1 MERKRIRKKG
11 VMLNALFLLSLFC
24 GCTQSEVVTG
34 GKEEKA
40 VEVSSCFHLNIL
52 ATTVTNTRSVAFDS
66 CGTVD
71 PDSIPEVTGETVTRS
86 TSDPGDISD
95 KTILNLWV
103 GQYGTNGDL
112 VTEEYFS
119 SMASQESVNLPLKR
133 IEGTSHVWAVAN
145 AGNLTGKAATESDLK
160 AYSVENAFTDDGL
173 PNNNLCVM
181 TGMWSGE
188 IKENISADIQLKR
201 SLAKIKFTYSVGG
214 ENFSF
219 IPSSL
224 ELCNAPV
231 WMKYIGE
238 ENPTQLTGDESF
250 KTYTAISPGN
260 SGTQYWYLPEN
271 PAGTGS
277 NTGNEAVNKTGAGV
291 THATCIR
298 LTGDAV
304 QDGVRYENV
313 VFTLYPGNGNNDYTI
328 VRNGLYTINVTLTG
342 IDFSDKR
349 VTVGTVPEMQD
360 PDNLGAEK
368 GATGIFQV
376 TTRPGMPWSFTIPT
390 WLSAVVGE
398 TTYEAGNKLDF
409 IGPYKVEFKTVTA
422 NPRAEERETSFTVG
436 EKEITVRQ
444 NPSVLATGTSVLLD
458 AGGGSEGNGSFTA
471 TRGIPW
477 SATLTSEWGEWLGWN
492 GDAPQTGAEASGTEE
507 SLEVKTLS
515 SNPSAASRT
524 GTILVKAGDAISTT
538 YPELTKSI
546 SVTQAGATISVTDPT
561 PKPGPEAAEKLSD
574 SFIATH
580 DLPWV
585 AIVTSGTDWLSLLTP
600 ENGTTGT
607 GSQTIDYKTTLNLNA
622 SERRGTI
629 KVQVG
634 NETGDSHP
642 GPSEVITVIQ
652 AGSVFDVSP
661 TELDLESTASTGTVT
676 VTGTKGLPWTVTP
689 SDTKD
694 GITPGTTSGTMNASS
709 QTLKFSS
716 TANTGMAREA
726 IFTIAVSGGN
736 HSKTVK
742 VKQKSGLTGPSV
754 TIDQSV
760 LQSYYTQMNANSQ
773 SWKTHPPFDADGIN
787 SAESHGITDVNLSST
802 PTMTGSYAIQVEK
815 GQKAKDCDY
824 SAIQEYC
831 SGLKE
836 DGLSGWRVPTMIEL
850 HAIYINKKTIESYTG
865 FSKFLDRWYWSSS
878 LCNGSSSERCK
889 LKLNT
894 GEFNVPKTSDLR
906 YGRCVRDL

>member
-40 VEVSSCFHLNIL
+40 EEVSSCFHLNIL
-52 ATTVTNTRSVAFDS
+52 ATTVTNTRSVAFTS
-66 CGTVD
+66 CGTVR
-71 PDSIPEVTGETVTRS
+71 PDSLPEVESETVTRS

-103 GQYGTNGDL
+103 GQYGENGDL

-119 SMASQESVNLPLKR
+119 SMASQENVNLPLKR
-133 IEGTSHVWAVAN
+133 ITGISHVWAVAN
-145 AGNLTGKAATESDLK
+145 AGNLTGKAATESGLK

-188 IKENISADIQLKR
+188 ITENINADIQLKR

-214 ENFSF
+214 KNFSF
-219 IPSSL
+219 LPSSL
-224 ELCNAPV
+224 ELCNVPV
-231 WMKYIGE
+231 RMKYIGE
-238 ENPTQLTGDESF
+238 ENPTQLTGDADF
-250 KTYTAISPGN
+250 KTYTAISSGN

-271 PAGTGS
+271 PAGTGA

-398 TTYEAGNKLDF
+398 ITYEAGNKLDF

-422 NPRAEERETSFTVG
+422 NPRAEERETSFKVG

-444 NPSVLATGTSVLLD
+444 NPSALTVEGTSATLE
-458 AGGGSEGNGSFTA
+458 AGKGSEGNSSFTA

-477 SATLTSEWGEWLGWN
+477 LATLTSEWGEWLGWN
-492 GDAPQTGAEASGTEE
+492 GDAPQTVAEASGTEE
-507 SLEVKTLS
+507 TLSVKTLS
-515 SNPSAASRT
+515 SNPSAAART
-524 GTILVKAGDAISTT
+524 GTILVKAGDAIGTI
-538 YPELTKSI
+538 YPDLTKSI
-546 SVTQAGATISVTDPT
+546 SVTQAGATISVFDRT

-585 AIVTSGTDWLSLLTP
+585 AIVTSGTDWLSLLTQG
-600 ENGTTGT
+600 GTTGT
-607 GSQTIDYKTTLNLNA
+607 GSQTIDYKTTLNLKA
-622 SERRGTI
+622 SERRGMIT
-629 KVQVG
+629 VQVG

-652 AGSVFDVSP
+652 AGSVFEVSP
-661 TELDLESTASTGTVT
+661 TVLDLESTASTGTVT
-676 VTGTKGLPWTVTP
+676 VTGTKGLPWTVTRKEG
-689 SDTKD
+689 SDAVSANIK
-694 GITPGTTSGTMNASS
+694 
-709 QTLKFSS
+709 QS
-716 TANTGMAREA
+716 TATDTGQTVTFSASENTTDEARSA
-726 IFTIAVSGGN
+726 AFLLAVEGSD
-736 HSKTVK
+736 HSKTVTVNQAAK
-742 VKQKSGLTGPSV
+742 FSAFDIEINKGLETSYMIRVERTQRKNASSGTEGYANYS
-754 TIDQSV
+754 TMS
-760 LQSYYTQMNANSQ
+760 SYCAN
-773 SWKTHPPFDADGIN
+773 
-787 SAESHGITDVNLSST
+787 
-802 PTMTGSYAIQVEK
+802 
-815 GQKAKDCDY
+815 
-824 SAIQEYC
+824 
-831 SGLKE
+831 LKE
-836 DGLSGWRVPTMIEL
+836 DGYTDGWRIPNKVELLAMYENKAKIEGGL
-850 HAIYINKKTIESYTG
+850 NAEP
-865 FSKFLDRWYWSSS
+865 FLNLYYWSTTNNSS
-878 LCNGSSSERCK
+878 GNMYVLYM
-889 LKLNT
+889 
-894 GEFNVPKTSDLR
+894 GEEMRDGDCAKSGNACI
-906 YGRCVRDL
+906 RCVRDKN

>member
-1 MERKRIRKKG
+1 MERKRIRKKE
-11 VMLNALFLLSLFC
+11 VVLNALFLLSLFC

-40 VEVSSCFHLNIL
+40 EEVSLCFHLNIL
-52 ATTVTNTRSVAFDS
+52 ATTVTDTRSVAFDS
-66 CGTVD
+66 CGTVE

-86 TSDPGDISD
+86 TSDPGDTSD

-103 GQYGTNGDL
+103 GQYATNGDL

-145 AGNLTGKAATESDLK
+145 AGNLTGKATTESNLK
-160 AYSVENAFTDDGL
+160 GYSVENAFTDDGL
-173 PNNNLCVM
+173 PNSNLCVM

-188 IKENISADIQLKR
+188 ITENISADIQLKR

-219 IPSSL
+219 LPSSL
-224 ELCNAPV
+224 ELCNVPV
-231 WMKYIGE
+231 QMKYIGE
-238 ENPTQLTGDESF
+238 ENPTQLTGDADF

-271 PAGTGS
+271 PAGTGA

-360 PDNLGAEK
+360 PENLGPEK

-376 TTRPGMPWSFTIPT
+376 TTRPGVPWYFTIPG
-390 WLSAVVGE
+390 WLSAAVGE
-398 TTYEAGNKLDF
+398 TTYESGNRLDF

-422 NPRAEERETSFTVG
+422 NPRAEVRETSFKVG

-444 NPSVLATGTSVLLD
+444 NPSALTVGTPVSLE
-458 AGGGSEGNGSFTA
+458 AGGGSEKTTSFTA

-492 GDAPQTGAEASGTEE
+492 GNAPQTGTEASGTEE

-524 GTILVKAGDAISTT
+524 GTILVKAGDAIGTL

-574 SFIATH
+574 SFVATH

-585 AIVTSGTDWLSLLTP
+585 ATVTSGTDWLSLLTP

-629 KVQVG
+629 TVHVG
-634 NETGDSHP
+634 NETGNSHP
-642 GPSEVITVIQ
+642 GPSQVITVAQ
-652 AGSVFDVSP
+652 AGSVFEVSP
-661 TELDLESTASTGTVT
+661 TVLDFESTASTETVT
-676 VTGTKGLPWTVTP
+676 VTGTKGLPWTVTRKVG
-689 SDTKD
+689 SEVVSADTEK
-694 GITPGTTSGTMNASS
+694 A
-709 QTLKFSS
+709 
-716 TANTGMAREA
+716 TATGMGQNIVFSVPDNTDETRSAT
-726 IFTIAVSGGN
+726 FLFAVEGGD
-736 HSKTVK
+736 HSKTVT
-742 VKQKSGLTGPSV
+742 VNQAAGMSPFD
-754 TIDQSV
+754 IEINQSV
-760 LQSYYTQMNANSQ
+760 LDSYRQKSTDMTAY
-773 SWKTHPPFDADGIN
+773 PPFDEDGTN
-787 SAESHGITDVNLSST
+787 QYHGCTVNET
-802 PTMTGSYAIQVEK
+802 EGTMQGSYIIQV
-815 GQKAKDCDY
+815 QRTQRKDATHYPDM
-824 SAIQEYC
+824 SSYC
-831 SGLKE
+831 LGLSE
-836 DGLSGWRVPTMIEL
+836 DGWEDWRLPTMIEL
-850 HAIYINKKTIESYTG
+850 NAIYDHKSEIANG
-865 FSKFLDRWYWSSS
+865 VDADKFIDNHYWSSS
-878 LCNGSSSERCK
+878 IW
-889 LKLNT
+889 T
-894 GEFNVPKTSDLR
+894 GNDGRRVILFFARTTDCFGWGITS
-906 YGRCVRDL
+906 GNAQVRCVRDKN